1 MNKGKYLSTWNK
13 IALTC
18 LNVVIVIIGAVIV
31 SIPLGQHWH
40 SKRMLSYHK
49 QCGLGLYASGKELHD
64 GKGGQVFTC
73 KDTAPQL

>member
-18 LNVVIVIIGAVIV
+18 LNVIIVVIGAVIV
-31 SIPLGQHWH
+31 SIPPGHRH
-40 SKRMLSYHK
+40 PKSHAKLSQ
-49 QCGLGLYASGKELHD
+49 QCGLGLYASGKELHE

-73 KDTAPQL
+73 EDTAPQL